1 MCSSEKKAKNN
12 IIQDVQTN
20 MNNYDNYI
28 TGLYDSDSP
37 MNQPET
43 EAEKV
48 TYTEFLE
55 NELNQTYFKDFLSD
69 YKDTVKQIYQTNKR
83 ILEIEQNLSIFGTIT
98 SDERIELH
106 NLKKKL
112 TNFIYLLWK
121 YIIILL
127 Q

>member
-1 MCSSEKKAKNN
+1 
-12 IIQDVQTN
+12 
-20 MNNYDNYI
+20 MNDYDNQVL
-28 TGLYDSDSP
+28 GVGNSMHP
-37 MNQPET
+37 ANQPET

-69 YKDTVKQIYQTNKR
+69 YKDTVTTIHQTWKR
-83 ILEIEQNLSIFGTIT
+83 VLEIEQNISIFGTIT

-112 TNFIYLLWK
+112 TNFIYLL
-121 YIIILL
+121 
-127 Q
+127 

>member
-37 MNQPET
+37 MNQPEA
-43 EAEKV
+43 ESEKV
-48 TYTEFLE
+48 TYTDFLE

-69 YKDTVKQIYQTNKR
+69 YKDTATTIHQTWKR
-83 ILEIEQNLSIFGTIT
+83 IAEIEENQRLLPFD
-98 SDERIELH
+98 SDEQQELIQI
-106 NLKKKL
+106 KDKL
-112 TNFIYLLWK
+112 TKLIGLL
-121 YIIILL
+121 
-127 Q
+127 

>member
-1 MCSSEKKAKNN
+1 
-12 IIQDVQTN
+12 
-20 MNNYDNYI
+20 MNDYDNQVL
-28 TGLYDSDSP
+28 GVGNSMHP
-37 MNQPET
+37 ANQPET

-69 YKDTVKQIYQTNKR
+69 YKDTVTTIHQTWKR
-83 ILEIEQNLSIFGTIT
+83 IAEIEQNLSIFGTIT

-112 TNFIYLLWK
+112 TNFISLL
-121 YIIILL
+121 
-127 Q
+127 

>member
-1 MCSSEKKAKNN
+1 
-12 IIQDVQTN
+12 
-20 MNNYDNYI
+20 MNDYDNQVL
-28 TGLYDSDSP
+28 GVGNSMHP
-37 MNQPET
+37 ANQPEA

-69 YKDTVKQIYQTNKR
+69 YKNTVKQIYQTWKKV
-83 ILEIEQNLSIFGTIT
+83 LEIEQNFSIFGTIT

-112 TNFIYLLWK
+112 TKLINLL
-121 YIIILL
+121 
-127 Q
+127 

>member
-1 MCSSEKKAKNN
+1 
-12 IIQDVQTN
+12 

-55 NELNQTYFKDFLSD
+55 NELNQTYFKDFLND
-69 YKDTVKQIYQTNKR
+69 YKDTVKQIYQTWER
-83 ILEIEQNLSIFGTIT
+83 IAEIEENLSIFGTIT

-106 NLKKKL
+106 NLKNKL
-112 TNFIYLLWK
+112 TKLIELL
-121 YIIILL
+121 
-127 Q
+127 

>member
-1 MCSSEKKAKNN
+1 
-12 IIQDVQTN
+12 

-37 MNQPET
+37 MNQPEA
-43 EAEKV
+43 EAKKV

-69 YKDTVKQIYQTNKR
+69 YKDTVKQIYQTWKR
-83 ILEIEQNLSIFGTIT
+83 VREIEENLSFFGTIT
-98 SDERIELH
+98 SDERIELD

-112 TNFIYLLWK
+112 TNFISLL
-121 YIIILL
+121 
-127 Q
+127 